1 MLSNKAQCDRSYHH
15 ERESN
20 NRNGHRGKVFVVYH
34 TNIILVTEPSSVNCS
49 LDDGVVVWVTASPR
63 FLMVRLS
70 HRRLTTRMTQA
81 NRVNKIHL
89 PQQAL
94 SASGVIAYA
103 SVGLARLEAIHIFHE
118 SRNLGF
124 HFSA

>member
-20 NRNGHRGKVFVVYH
+20 NWNGHRGKVFVVYH

-63 FLMVRLS
+63 FLVVRLS
-70 HRRLTTRMTQA
+70 HRRLRTRLTQA
-81 NRVNKIHL
+81 NRVNEIHL

-103 SVGLARLEAIHIFHE
+103 SVSLTRLEAIHIFHE